1 MVHLLPVAQLMDHHA
16 VDDLRRRQHQEAI
29 EAEVPFTGTAA
40 PPGLLTA
47 DGDVAV
53 VHPHLGRVVPHPL
66 RDIPPGPLR
75 QLLQLRLGQGGKF
88 RRLLFLPLQ
97 LLLVLLDPLA
107 VPLHKIFDLSV
118 RGPEGRPDDQS
129 LRPEFQPQ
137 ALPSAADQFVRDLFH
152 IASCLR
158 AHNNILPIGDVFFH
172 DHSAKTAI
180 CK

>member
-16 VDDLRRRQHQEAI
+16 VDDLRRRQHQETI
-29 EAEVPFTGTAA
+29 EAEVPFTGAAA

-47 DGDVAV
+47 DGDEAV
-53 VHPHLGRVVPHPL
+53 VHPHLGRIVPHPL

-75 QLLQLRLGQGGKF
+75 QRFQLCLSQGGTF

-97 LLLVLLDPLA
+97 LLLVLSDPLP
-107 VPLHKIFDLSV
+107 VLLHKRFDLSV
-118 RGPEGRPDDQS
+118 CSPEGRPDDQP
-129 LRPEFQPQ
+129 LRPELQPQ
-137 ALPSAADQFVRDLFH
+137 GPPPAADQLVRDLFH
-152 IASCLR
+152 IAAHLR
-158 AHNNILPIGDVFFH
+158 TNDNISPVGGVFFH